1 MVVRADPPRAAE
13 RSDLPFRVAANAGA
27 PDNMSGVRQYIPGGK
42 TRVRRAGTPGSI
54 LSGSAEKSKLP
65 AATSRRPSA
74 TVTSSAEFDSTS
86 PPAHADMNAA
96 LTASPSDVR
105 SIDSASSTGSSGQL
119 AASACANGTP
129 VVAAPRAELGSSR
142 SLRAGRVTA

>member
-1 MVVRADPPRAAE
+1 M
-13 RSDLPFRVAANAGA
+13 
-27 PDNMSGVRQYIPGGK
+27 
-42 TRVRRAGTPGSI
+42 
-54 LSGSAEKSKLP
+54 
-65 AATSRRPSA
+65 
-74 TVTSSAEFDSTS
+74 TSSAEFDSTS